1 MWKQRII
8 AILLLA
14 ISIGLGYLV
23 YHTEMTKSKAFQLG
37 LDLSGGTHLV
47 YNADVSRLTGTQ
59 IPEALSVLRDV
70 IERRVNSLGVSEAS
84 VTNETSS
91 LSGGKQYRLVVDLP
105 GINDVNKAL
114 EIIGQTPLLEFATEN
129 PKFDPNA
136 KPEISITPDMIKN
149 GQLDLSASVAKN
161 LQVPYIPTELTG
173 QFLANATLEYNS
185 TTGQPIV
192 SLQFNPEGAKL
203 FEEITKANVGKTIA
217 IYLDGQ
223 IISAPTVNEA
233 IAGGQAVINGT
244 FTPEEARQLV
254 GRLNSGAL
262 PVPVTLLSTETIGP
276 TLGADAL
283 KAGVHAGL
291 VGIIAIMILLIG
303 WYRLPGVV
311 ASVTLVMYSIAM
323 FALFKYIPVTLSSA
337 GIAGFIIS
345 LGMAVDANILIYERM
360 KEEVKSGK
368 PLIEAINAG
377 FARAWTS
384 IRDGNISSI
393 ISAVILF
400 IFGTTL
406 IKGFAIT
413 FGLGV
418 FVSMLSAIVIS
429 RVLLKVV
436 AGKNSGR
443 IKQFLFSSGFS
454 K

>member
-1 MWKQRII
+1 M
-8 AILLLA
+8 
-14 ISIGLGYLV
+14 LGKYP
-23 YHTEMTKSKAFQLG
+23 FRLG
-37 LDLSGGTHLV
+37 LDLSSGVRLTYIADTSKIAKG
-47 YNADVSRLTGTQ
+47 DVSDS
-59 IPEALSVLRDV
+59 LSVLRDV

-91 LSGGKQYRLVVDLP
+91 ISGTKQYRLVVDLP
-105 GINDVNKAL
+105 GVNDVNKAL

-136 KPEISITPDMIKN
+136 KPEINITPDMIKN
-149 GQLDLSASVAKN
+149 GQLDLSAAAKN
-161 LQVPYIPTELTG
+161 LQLPYLPTELTG
-173 QFLANATLEYNS
+173 QYLAHSTLEYNN
-185 TTGQPIV
+185 TTGAPIV
-192 SLQFNPEGAKL
+192 GLQFNPEGAKM

-233 IAGGQAVINGT
+233 ITGGQAVINGT

-283 KAGVHAGL
+283 KAGIHAGL
-291 VGIIAIMILLIG
+291 VGLIAIMILLIV

-311 ASVTLVMYSIAM
+311 ASVTLIMYSIAM

-368 PLIEAINAG
+368 LLLESINAG

-393 ISAVILF
+393 ISAFILF

-436 AGKNSGR
+436 AGKKHGR